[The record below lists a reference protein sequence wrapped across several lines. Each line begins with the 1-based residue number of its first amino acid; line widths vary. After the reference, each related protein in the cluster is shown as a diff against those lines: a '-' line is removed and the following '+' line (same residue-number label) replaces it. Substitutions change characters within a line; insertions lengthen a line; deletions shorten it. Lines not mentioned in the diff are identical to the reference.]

1 MSLQKEIFILED
13 NQDLRELYE
22 YILESEN
29 YRITTFATVTAFME
43 KATHVPDLYLLDVM
57 LPDGNGLDLCIEL
70 KGRSATAKVPV
81 ILISA
86 HKQLHEVKAACPS
99 ADFIAKPFDIDF
111 LISKISAN
119 LAHQSTSPAKES

>member
-1 MSLQKEIFILED
+1 MKMNLQKEIFILED

-22 YILESEN
+22 YILDGEN

-70 KGRSATAKVPV
+70 KNRTMSANIPV

-99 ADFIAKPFDIDF
+99 ADFISKPFDIEF
-111 LISKISAN
+111 LVSRIAYN
-119 LAHQSTSPAKES
+119 LATTRTTGD

>member
-22 YILESEN
+22 YILEGEN

-70 KGRSATAKVPV
+70 KNRAMSANIPV
-81 ILISA
+81 ILVSA

-99 ADFIAKPFDIDF
+99 ADFIPKPFDIEF
-111 LISKISAN
+111 LVSKIAFN
-119 LAHQSTSPAKES
+119 LATSRTTSD